1 MFSISVQGPLIAIS
15 RLLMAFLRCEIN
27 CIITCLVASAVAVVG
42 SWSWSWLLLYLIL
55 IAVAVVGG
63 GLWLSSVEVSAVT
76 DPIFIIN

>member
-27 CIITCLVASAVAVVG
+27 CIITCLVASAVGSVGAVVG
-42 SWSWSWLLLYLIL
+42 SWSWLYLIL

-63 GLWLSSVEVSAVT
+63 GLWLSSVEVSSVT

>member
-27 CIITCLVASAVAVVG
+27 CIITCLVASAVGSVVG
-42 SWSWSWLLLYLIL
+42 SWSWLYLIL